1 MKDKCFSQINADFLA
16 GEVLGSTTTSS
27 PSTQTKDVHN
37 VTQKSQMIHSCH
49 ERTFN

>member
-27 PSTQTKDVHN
+27 PSTQTRDVHN
-37 VTQKSQMIHSCH
+37 ITQMIHLCH
-49 ERTFN
+49 ECTFN